1 MLGKYCR
8 VSVSRP
14 IGTVDTAHGFC
25 YPVNF
30 GYATGKRVQLPEH
43 TGAYILG
50 INHPVREFEGR
61 IIAVLNNNQTGEKT
75 LVVSPKSKRF
85 IVHEIEN
92 KLSFLNEYFDYS
104 LNCLYERSCGAVV
117 FHEIGGVVRYLLIK
131 NKRSAHWSFPKG
143 HVEKG
148 ESDEQ
153 AAIREVKE
161 ETGIDITIIEGFK
174 AKSEYSI
181 QHKIEKIVYIYAAS
195 CEDTRTTIQE
205 EEIEDYLWL
214 DFNKAMKNLKFE
226 NDKNILYRVNEFLK
240 KKEYIK

>member
-14 IGTVDTAHGFC
+14 VGSVDTAYGFR

-30 GYATGKRVQLPEH
+30 GYATGKRIKLPEH

-61 IIAVLNNNQTGEKT
+61 IIAVLTNDKTGEKT
-75 LVVSPKSKRF
+75 LIVSPKSKRF
-85 IVHEIEN
+85 IVHEIEAQCA
-92 KLSFLNEYFDYS
+92 FLKEYFDFS
-104 LNCLYERSCGAVV
+104 LECLYERSCGAVV

-153 AAIREVKE
+153 AAKREVKE
-161 ETGIDITIIEGFK
+161 ETGIDIKIIDGFK

-181 QHKIEKIVYIYAAS
+181 QRKIEKVVYIYAATCDNPKTS
-195 CEDTRTTIQE
+195 IQE

-214 DFNKAMKNLKFE
+214 DFSKAMKNLRFE
-226 NDKNILYRVNEFLK
+226 NDKSILHRVNEFLK
-240 KKEYIK
+240 KNEYI